1 MTQMSNPSGF
11 RRRLSSLSVE
21 ASHYIPPWSSPY
33 IIGVA
38 GLSGSGKTTVA
49 QQIIDA
55 INQPWTV
62 LLSLDNF
69 YKPLTPE
76 QRQHAF
82 NNEFDFDEP
91 AALDL
96 DLMYQCVK
104 NLKEGKKTDIPVY
117 SFANHDRTDQNLS
130 IYGANVVIIE
140 GILSLYDKQ
149 LLDLIDCKIF
159 VDTDMDL
166 CYSRRLLRDIVH
178 RGRDLEGV
186 IKQWDTFVKPN
197 AVSYVLPTMNNAD
210 VVIPRGSDNV
220 IAVNMLIEHIKK
232 QLALKSKEHLHYLR
246 ILGQAKPAIDW
257 SRVHLLPL
265 TNQLKVIK
273 SIILDENTS
282 NDDFIFYFNRLASIL
297 INEAL
302 NYIDYTSANILLP
315 QQTITTPIG
324 IALDPKETYFQSRP
338 VTGVSIVRSGDCFV
352 SSLRKTIPAA
362 RIGKLLIQTDSRTGE
377 PQLHTEKLPLCQMRG
392 DDNSN
397 ANICQM
403 ELKRT
408 NVLLFDAQMISGAG
422 VIMAIKVLL
431 DHGWK
436 QEDIIVVTYT
446 SSRKSLTTLMTAF
459 PQVQLVMGCISLE
472 GQLDN
477 DELDRNS
484 DIYDKDSDWW
494 MSTRYIDERYYGTS

>member
-1 MTQMSNPSGF
+1 MPEENQSRF
-11 RRRLSSLSVE
+11 RRRLSSLSAE
-21 ASHYIPPWSSPY
+21 AAHYIPPWSSPY

-69 YKPLTPE
+69 YKPLTPA
-76 QRQHAF
+76 QRELAF
-82 NNEFDFDEP
+82 KNEFDFDEP
-91 AALDL
+91 EALDL
-96 DLMYQCVK
+96 DLMYKCVK
-104 NLKEGKKTDIPVY
+104 SLKDGKKTEIPVY
-117 SFANHDRTDQNLS
+117 SFAKHDRTDQTLS

-140 GILSLYDKQ
+140 GILSLYDKK
-149 LLDLIDCKIF
+149 LLDLFDCKVF

-197 AVSYVLPTMNNAD
+197 AVAYVIPTMNNAD

-220 IAVNMLIEHIKK
+220 VAVNMLIEHIKK

-246 ILGQAKPAIDW
+246 VLGQAKQAINW

-265 TNQLKVIK
+265 TNQLRVIK

-282 NDDFIFYFNRLASIL
+282 NDDFIFYFDRLASIL

-302 NYIDYTSANILLP
+302 NYIEYTAGATP
-315 QQTITTPIG
+315 VTTPVG
-324 IALDPKETYFQSRP
+324 VQLDPKQTFFQARP
-338 VTGVSIVRSGDCFV
+338 VTGISIVRSGDCFV
-352 SSLRKTIPAA
+352 RSLRKTIPAA

-377 PQLHTEKLPLCQMRG
+377 PQLHTEKLPLCAMKA
-392 DDNSN
+392 DEATNFN
-397 ANICQM
+397 VCQK
-403 ELKRT
+403 EPQRT

-436 QEDIIVVTYT
+436 QGDIVVVTYT
-446 SSRKSLTTLMTAF
+446 SSRRALHTVMTAF
-459 PQVQLVMGCISLE
+459 PNVQLVMGCVSMDNHI
-472 GQLDN
+472 QDTPLDAH
-477 DELDRNS
+477 S
-484 DIYDKDSDWW
+484 DISDKDSDWW
-494 MSTRYIDERYYGTS
+494 ISTRFIDARYYGTS

>member
-1 MTQMSNPSGF
+1 MPTDQSGF
-11 RRRLSSLSVE
+11 RRRLSSLSAE

-76 QRQHAF
+76 QRQKAF
-82 NNEFDFDEP
+82 KNEFDFDEP

-104 NLKEGKKTDIPVY
+104 NLKEGKKTEIPVY
-117 SFANHDRTDQNLS
+117 SFANHDRTDQKLS

-140 GILSLYDKQ
+140 GILSLYDKK

-210 VVIPRGSDNV
+210 VIIPRGSDNV

-232 QLALKSKEHLHYLR
+232 QLALKSKEHIHYLKM
-246 ILGQAKPAIDW
+246 LGQAKTEIDW

-273 SIILDENTS
+273 SIILNENST
-282 NDDFIFYFNRLASIL
+282 NDDFIFYFNRLASML

-302 NYIDYTSANILLP
+302 NYVDYTVGGALSP
-315 QQTITTPIG
+315 PKVITTPVG
-324 IALDPKETYFQSRP
+324 IKLDPIDAYFQNRP

-377 PQLHTEKLPLCQMRG
+377 PQLHTEKLPLYKMKA
-392 DDNSN
+392 DDDTNF
-397 ANICQM
+397 NICQR
-403 ELKRT
+403 EVKRT

-431 DHGWK
+431 DHGWI

-446 SSRKSLTTLMTAF
+446 SSRKALTTLMTAF
-459 PQVQLVMGCISLE
+459 PKIQLVLGCVSLD

-477 DELDRNS
+477 EYLDVNS
-484 DIYDKDSDWW
+484 DIYDKDGDWW
-494 MSTRYIDERYYGTS
+494 MSTRFIDERYYGTS